1 MWKAVAMMRSLVAR
15 PPVRERRLHARV
27 LMYWQGVARGRD
39 LVPLEEFDWLSL
51 EEDSSHGFLLDLRQ
65 PDLPVFSYVG
75 PVLAEEA
82 RIDGMP
88 AALASVGAN
97 SLLARFG
104 SQFQTVLDS
113 AKPITADYEF
123 VTAAGYR
130 VLCRGAL
137 LPLSTSGVAIDHV
150 YGAVSWKSEKVA

>member
-15 PPVRERRLHARV
+15 QPAPERRLHVRV
-27 LMYWQGVARGRD
+27 LIYWQGVARGRD
-39 LVPLEEFDWLSL
+39 LVPLEDFDWISL
-51 EEDSSHGFLLDLRQ
+51 EEDSSHGFLLDLR
-65 PDLPVFSYVG
+65 PADGPEFSYVG

-82 RIDGMP
+82 RVDGTP
-88 AALASVGAN
+88 AALASVSTN

-104 SQFQTVLDS
+104 SKFHSVLETG
-113 AKPITADYEF
+113 KPVTADHEF
-123 VTAAGYR
+123 VTPAGYR

-137 LPLSTSGVAIDHV
+137 LPLSKDGLAIDHV